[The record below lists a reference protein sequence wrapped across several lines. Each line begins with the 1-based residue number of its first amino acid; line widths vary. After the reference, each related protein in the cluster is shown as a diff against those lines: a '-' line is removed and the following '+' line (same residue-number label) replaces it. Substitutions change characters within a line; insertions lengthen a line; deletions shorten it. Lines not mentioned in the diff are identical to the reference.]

1 VNENEKQTV
10 LPIGPVELLSGQ
22 ITEEDLYKTLAEQ
35 FNLPFV
41 TIAGAA
47 IDQKVISA
55 LPRKFAEKHR
65 CFPYSKKDDCL
76 TLAVADPRNIDL
88 VPELEFVTGC
98 RIARVVAAENDIR
111 AAIEQFYGSKS
122 RLHEDARNIARD
134 LKESDLRQGGEG
146 GGGTIDALRRET
158 EAEPVVRMVNLI
170 LDDAVLKG
178 ASDIHIEPHEYSL
191 HIRNRIDGMLLEM
204 MDLPGWMQ
212 NPLTSRIK
220 ILANLDIAEKRVPQ
234 DGRIKRTVGG
244 EEIDM
249 RVSTLPTHH
258 GEKTVIRLLRRT
270 ETLLQLESLGLDGT
284 DLQSIVEIVNKPQG
298 MLFITGPTGSG
309 KSSTIF
315 ACLNRIKAKAI
326 NITTIED
333 PFEYKLAGINQVQIN
348 ERAGLTFADTL
359 RSILRQDPDVIM
371 VGEIRDP
378 ETAQIALQASQTGHL
393 VFSTLHTND
402 SISAITR
409 LRDLGIPPFLVAS
422 GVLGVIAQRLVRV
435 ICTEC
440 KEVYHSTDEVA
451 YRYKMIFGDA
461 PVPPS
466 FCGKGCKRCNNT
478 GYKGRTGIFEFS
490 RMDPALRDLITGN
503 AAENAIRQHAQKTG
517 MKPLVHHG
525 LEKVTAGTTSIEELL
540 RVVLVE

>member
-1 VNENEKQTV
+1 
-10 LPIGPVELLSGQ
+10 
-22 ITEEDLYKTLAEQ
+22 
-35 FNLPFV
+35 
-41 TIAGAA
+41 
-47 IDQKVISA
+47 
-55 LPRKFAEKHR
+55 
-65 CFPYSKKDDCL
+65 
-76 TLAVADPRNIDL
+76 
-88 VPELEFVTGC
+88 
-98 RIARVVAAENDIR
+98 
-111 AAIEQFYGSKS
+111 
-122 RLHEDARNIARD
+122 
-134 LKESDLRQGGEG
+134 
-146 GGGTIDALRRET
+146 
-158 EAEPVVRMVNLI
+158 
-170 LDDAVLKG
+170 
-178 ASDIHIEPHEYSL
+178 
-191 HIRNRIDGMLLEM
+191 
-204 MDLPGWMQ
+204 
-212 NPLTSRIK
+212 
-220 ILANLDIAEKRVPQ
+220 
-234 DGRIKRTVGG
+234 
-244 EEIDM
+244 M

-270 ETLLQLESLGLDGT
+270 ETLLQLESLGLDGP
-284 DLQSIVEIVNKPQG
+284 DLQTTVELVNKPQG

-333 PFEYKLAGINQVQIN
+333 PIEYKLSGVNQVQIN

-422 GVLGVIAQRLVRV
+422 GVLGVIAQRLIRV

-440 KEVYHSTDEVA
+440 KEPYRATDEVA

-461 PVPPS
+461 PVPAS
-466 FCGKGCKRCNNT
+466 YCGKGCKRCNNT

-490 RMDPALRDLITGN
+490 KMDPLLRDLITSN
-503 AAENAIRQHAQKTG
+503 ASENAIRQHSEKMG

-525 LEKVTAGTTSIEELL
+525 LEKVKAGTTSIEELL